1 MDIQINLK
9 AMRDTLQSMFGPQK
23 SSATFYLNQS
33 LSTLFFNLPVPEL
46 MHLVRHN
53 PRDMDRII
61 IDEEIRL
68 QIVNQCLC
76 LIYTP
81 KYQATEE
88 SIKLDPEIL
97 KGLKDG
103 MLITDGIA
111 RDLCKPLV
119 EWCYPQHAHSN
130 LMALTIDHGNCLRVS
145 DVGYLQLEGLHL
157 LYFTYEP

>member
-1 MDIQINLK
+1 MDIQINHK

-33 LSTLFFNLPVPEL
+33 LSTLFFNLPVHDL
-46 MHLVRHN
+46 MHTVRHN
-53 PRDMDRII
+53 PRDMGRII

-68 QIVNQCLC
+68 QIFKERLC

-103 MLITDGIA
+103 MLITDGMA
-111 RDLCKPLV
+111 RDLCKPLMD
-119 EWCYPQHAHSN
+119 WCYPQHAHSN
-130 LMALTIDHGNCLRVS
+130 LVALTIDHGNCLRVS
-145 DVGYLQLEGLHL
+145 DDGYLQLEGLHL